1 MVDID
6 LLKSKLKSLS
16 EYIQDLEEVKE
27 VSLEEIKADKKLRRY
42 IERTLQLA
50 IECCLDTGSHVIS
63 DLGLREPANNRDV
76 FIVLAEHGFI
86 EKARQETFE
95 KMTGFRNIII
105 HEYARI
111 EPAIIHAV
119 LQNGIEDLRYFASE
133 MKQFIP

>member
-1 MVDID
+1 MDTD
-6 LLKSKLKSLS
+6 LLKSKLKSLA

-27 VSLEEIKADKKLRRY
+27 VSLEEIKTDKKLRRY

-76 FIVLAEHGFI
+76 FIVLVEHGYV
-86 EKARQETFE
+86 EKARKETFE
-95 KMTGFRNIII
+95 KMAGFRNIII

-111 EPAIIHAV
+111 DPVIIHSV
-119 LQNGIEDLRYFASE
+119 LQKGIADLRYFASE